1 MNPMAYYAKTDKEWF
16 PGYSDYE
23 KDRPGTTFYADFR
36 VAEPFG
42 MPSIKETYGR
52 VLNEWGRNAKYWT
65 EVTLV
70 LNQLC
75 WIWNGHSEEWSK
87 RGNADNAVKCAEISK
102 LYSDLYYA
110 ARAHG
115 DETFTDEADSYHFN
129 GVLD

>member
-1 MNPMAYYAKTDKEWF
+1 MNPMAYYAKTDKERF
-16 PGYSDYE
+16 PGHSDYE

-36 VAEPFG
+36 VAEQFG

-65 EVTLV
+65 EVALV

-75 WIWNGHSEEWSK
+75 WIWLYHFQEWQK
-87 RGNADNAVKCAEISK
+87 RGDDDKAELCAEVSK
-102 LYSDLYYA
+102 LYADLYHE

-115 DETFTDEADSYHFN
+115 DKAFTNEADSYHFN